1 MEFADRRAAGRELAA
16 RLRYLDGQRPLVL
29 GLPRGGVVVAKEI
42 ADAIGGELDIIPVRK
57 LGVPGDP
64 ELALGAIAEGG
75 TVVTNPD
82 VLRQRGLGPA
92 DVDEAAAHAFAELER
107 TAATLRRHR
116 PPATLRDRAVV
127 VVDDGVATGATT
139 RAALRSVA
147 SRGARWLTLAV
158 PVAPAEVLE
167 ELASATDH
175 TVCPNP
181 RVWMRAVGNWYRDFR
196 PVTDEEV
203 IALLHRQPA

>member
-1 MEFADRRAAGRELAA
+1 MEFADRRDAGRELAA

-29 GLPRGGVVVAKEI
+29 GLPRGGVVVAREV
-42 ADAIGGELDIIPVRK
+42 ADTIGGDLDIIPVRK
-57 LGVPGDP
+57 LGVPRDP

-82 VLRQRGLGPA
+82 VMRQRRLGPA
-92 DVDEAAAHAFAELER
+92 DVDEAAARAFPELER
-107 TAATLRRHR
+107 TAALLRRNR
-116 PPATLRDRAVV
+116 PPATLRDRSVV

-147 SRGARWLTLAV
+147 TRGARWLTLAV
-158 PVAPAEVLE
+158 PVAPADVLE
-167 ELASATDH
+167 ELASSTDH

-203 IALLHRQPA
+203 VALLHRQPA